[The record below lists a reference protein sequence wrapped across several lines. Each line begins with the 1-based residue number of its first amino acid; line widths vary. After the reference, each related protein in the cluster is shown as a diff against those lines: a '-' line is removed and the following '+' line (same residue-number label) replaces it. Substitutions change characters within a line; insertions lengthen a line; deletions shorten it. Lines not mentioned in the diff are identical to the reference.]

1 MQLVLAS
8 LLPLL
13 CASFAPLPSRPSRRV
28 VLSASIDDE
37 EVARVLA
44 RLAPDTASKLFE
56 KSDGSKSRFIGLERF
71 TKRFGELGDGAKPAP
86 ETTDALWRA
95 IGGYAP
101 QRVIVKPKNFFEIL
115 AENVMGNPD
124 QYNSVQKDVWGNPA
138 KNPEG
143 QSLSEKEV
151 AAELAKIGTDRAGVA
166 AALESGL
173 DAMASKARLL
183 AAKNAAAVSGYD
195 F

>member
-1 MQLVLAS
+1 MLSQVEKIVALPDWSYFDGLVHRQPS
-8 LLPLL
+8 L
-13 CASFAPLPSRPSRRV
+13 
-28 VLSASIDDE
+28 
-37 EVARVLA
+37 
-44 RLAPDTASKLFE
+44 
-56 KSDGSKSRFIGLERF
+56 
-71 TKRFGELGDGAKPAP
+71 
-86 ETTDALWRA
+86 
-95 IGGYAP
+95 
-101 QRVIVKPKNFFEIL
+101 QRVIVKLKNFFEIL